1 MSKTLESILGEY
13 KDKTSESK
21 KVWERL
27 RKSIVDGV
35 GCAGRYYR
43 PYPLVVDK
51 AEGSRIWDV
60 DGNEYID
67 FYFDWGPLVLGHS
80 NPKIV
85 KALKEQAEKGTMY
98 GLPYEKLADYVEEL
112 KKRYPADLFRLTNSG
127 TEATLH
133 AIRTARG
140 YTGKDKIVKMEGGFH
155 GIHNDVLVSFY
166 PPVSK
171 VGPSWAPSPYLDSS
185 GVPSDTRKNTLVA
198 PFNDI
203 AALESLFRK
212 HEGEIAAVIVEP
224 VMLFHGVIPP
234 KEGYLKNVRK
244 LTEEYN
250 VVLIFDEVKTGSKIA
265 YGGACKY
272 FDVVPDMLTLGK
284 AIGCGLPIAAF
295 GGKEEIMNEVSQ
307 QGSGV
312 HIGTYN
318 GNPLSISGGLAGLR
332 SLTRDVYKKMDKL
345 SEMLGDGIQ
354 DCLDDEGLTGR
365 VQRVSSIGAVYLGIS
380 EEIRNFREAARV
392 NIDLGWRYWLSMVN
406 EGIFFSP
413 GTGAGGN
420 WHLSSVHTKR
430 DIEKVLEKNKMI
442 IQELSD

>member
-127 TEATLH
+127 TEATMH

-140 YTGKDKIVKMEGGFH
+140 YTGKDKIVKMEGCFH
-155 GIHNDVLVSFY
+155 GSHNDVLVSIF
-166 PPVSK
+166 PPLGK
-171 VGPSWAPSPYLDSS
+171 AGPSWAPSQHLASS
-185 GVPSDTRKNTLVA
+185 GVPANIKENTLIA
-198 PFNDI
+198 PFNNI
-203 AALESLFRK
+203 ESLENLFKK
-212 HEGEIAAVIVEP
+212 HQGEIAAVIMEP
-224 VMLFHGVIPP
+224 VPMFMGVVPP
-234 KEGYLKNVRK
+234 MDGYLEAVRE
-244 LTEEYN
+244 LTEEHN
-250 VVLIFDEVKTGSKIA
+250 VVLIFDEVKTGCKIA
-265 YGGACKY
+265 YGGACEY
-272 FDVVPDMLTLGK
+272 FDIVPDMIALGK
-284 AIGCGLPIAAF
+284 AIGCGLPIGAF
-295 GGKEEIMNEVSQ
+295 GGKEEIMSEISHG
-307 QGSGV
+307 GSGK
-312 HIGTYN
+312 HMGTYN
-318 GNPLSISGGLAGLR
+318 ANPLSISGGLAGLR

-354 DCLDDEGLTGR
+354 DCLEDEGIIGR
-365 VQRVSSIGAVYLGIS
+365 VQRVSSIGAIYLGID
-380 EEIRNFREAARV
+380 EEVTNLREAASV
-392 NIDLGWRYWLSMVN
+392 DMALGWRYWLSMLN
-406 EGIFFSP
+406 EGILFST

-420 WHLSSVHTKR
+420 WHLSSVHTKQ
-430 DIEKVLEKNKMI
+430 DIEEVLEKNRVVLQQIK
-442 IQELSD
+442 D